1 MQNSTYRKFIH
12 LLNIAMLGLFSLVA
26 QTLLFRDFLSV
37 YEGSE
42 LGIGVFFSSW
52 LVWVALGATAARK
65 TPEMPHIDLLF
76 LLYLPAYILQQFLI
90 LHSRELAG
98 IETYEL
104 FPFLRMLPVSF
115 LANAPVSFVTGLLFP
130 LACRWLEELERDIP
144 VSRVYTAEALGS
156 FIGGLAVTALL
167 MAGMLPESIFLCSAL
182 MLAGTVWISSRRKT
196 VAVAVAALLIALV
209 FSGYWNNR
217 ENRSAW
223 ARLLP
228 PEHYKG
234 SFTTAHARYL
244 YGFHRGQF
252 NVVSFESVTE
262 SIPRTEYASELAALH
277 LAQKPDA
284 GHILVLGTDAYA
296 LCRRL
301 AEFPSIKEI
310 TWLHPDL
317 RYPARLLEVLPPE
330 MKNGLGKIKM
340 PVMDARSFLQRR
352 RTFDLII
359 LKQPDAST
367 LANNRYYTEEFFRLV
382 REALAPG
389 GVVGVRISGGENFM
403 GGELVRIGASVFQ
416 NLDSLFTSV
425 AIKPGDE
432 TWLLVSNTENVL
444 TQDVDQLVSRYASIN
459 GAAGLFPPEGLR
471 SLYPADRAEFQMK
484 AYSGIK
490 GEKLINR
497 DRHPLAL
504 FHTLLLAARQG
515 GVRESTMQVI
525 VAFSRHGFAS
535 VLSLI
540 LIYGFLRAIYLGR
553 SSRKR
558 PATLD
563 SCFLVL
569 STGFAGLA
577 LNVVLMFLFQSRF
590 GSIFL
595 YVGLISSL
603 FMLGLFCGA
612 LLAWR
617 KNILSIILPLHV
629 LCTAALAL
637 FPAGLPIAAYF
648 ATLFVFGLF
657 SGTYIP
663 AASRLLPLSVLRTG
677 STVEMY
683 DHFGGAI
690 GGLLIGILFLPVFG
704 TTRTLL
710 LTATL
715 LAVNIYPVIILSD
728 SIKSAIRSDRFRAIG
743 YIIFGIAALLLV
755 VYHTGPAATPDYL
768 YEEAVKELKV
778 EPEEGKVSIFDSR
791 KQTPDV
797 YGYGGPLWMAVAV
810 DNENRLLDFRIYRH
824 WETPSYLRMIG
835 PWMKKF
841 IGQDLSSEQIQ
852 GIDALSGATLTCNAF
867 KNTLV
872 YGAESFPGREGAR
885 SPRPAQPVGI
895 GSLLAFAF
903 LCMSA
908 LFLRTRPNR
917 RRRRFFLILV
927 LLLAGVH
934 LNMQYSTDHLLR
946 LLALELPRIQTLVPF
961 LLTVAVPA
969 LVLLFGNI
977 YCGWLCPFGAIQELA
992 GGCIRRTP
1000 DKELWRY
1007 ARFVKY
1013 ILLFALIIFFVF
1025 SRGRET
1031 ATADPLVS
1039 FFSSNPG
1046 IVVLCFGSGA
1056 VIMSVFYGRFWCRNL
1071 CPVGAFLSLLNR
1083 IRLLR
1088 RWIPTVPFTHCDYG
1102 VCRREDLD
1110 CICCDRCR
1118 VIASHTKNL
1127 ARQSGNPSPPRLERS
1142 LALPRFAFLK
1152 VITGRANL
1160 LMSRKQDSKKHAR
1173 KLTDSTMKCAKEE
1186 NPVFIRGSL
1195 RETILLTAV
1204 AVAAVLWL
1212 GQLRDIQENGDHLSY
1227 ASGILR
1233 TTGNVRNVD
1242 MQILHKKIRRGQLS
1256 DHEALY
1262 YDKVKKP

>member
-1 MQNSTYRKFIH
+1 
-12 LLNIAMLGLFSLVA
+12 MLGLFSLVA

-42 LGIGVFFSSW
+42 LGIGVFLSSW
-52 LVWVALGATAARK
+52 LAWVALGAIAARK
-65 TPEMPHIDLLF
+65 TPKIPNIDLLF

-130 LACRWLEELERDIP
+130 LACRWFEEQERDIP
-144 VSRVYTAEALGS
+144 VSRAYTAEALGS
-156 FIGGLAVTALL
+156 FIGGVAVTALL
-167 MAGMLPESIFLCSAL
+167 MAGMLPESIFLCAAL
-182 MLAGTVWISSRRKT
+182 MLTGTVLLSSGRKT
-196 VAVAVAALLIALV
+196 VAMAVVVLLIALV
-209 FSGYWNNR
+209 FSGTWNTRANC
-217 ENRSAW
+217 SAW

-228 PEHYKG
+228 PEQYKG
-234 SFTTAHARYL
+234 SFTTEHARYL
-244 YGFHRGQF
+244 YGSHRGQF
-252 NVVSFESVTE
+252 NVVSFESVME
-262 SIPRTEYASELAALH
+262 SIPQTEYASELAALH

-284 GHILVLGTDAYA
+284 RHILVLGTDGYA

-310 TWLHPDL
+310 TWLHPDI

-330 MKNGLGKIKM
+330 MKNSLEKIEM
-340 PVMDARSFLQRR
+340 PLLDVRSFLQRR

-389 GVVGVRISGGENFM
+389 GVVGVRMAGGENFM
-403 GGELVRIGASVFQ
+403 GGELVRIGASVFKTL
-416 NLDSLFTSV
+416 NSHFTRV
-425 AIKPGDE
+425 ALKPGDE
-432 TWLLVSNTENVL
+432 TWLLASNTDHVL
-444 TQDVDQLVSRYASIN
+444 TQDVDQLVSRYASIT
-459 GAAGLFPPEGLR
+459 GAAALYPPNGLR

-484 AYSGIK
+484 AYRGIT
-490 GEKLINR
+490 GEELINR

-515 GVRESTMQVI
+515 GVSENTVQAI
-525 VAFSRHGFAS
+525 VAFSRHGFAA

-553 SSRKR
+553 SSRKE

-563 SCFLVL
+563 SCFLVV

-590 GSIFL
+590 GSLFL
-595 YVGLISSL
+595 YAGLISSL

-617 KNILSIILPLHV
+617 KNIVSMFLPLHA

-648 ATLFVFGLF
+648 AILFVFGLF

-677 STVEMY
+677 STVDMY
-683 DHFGGAI
+683 DHVGGAV

-704 TTRTLL
+704 TTQTLL
-710 LTATL
+710 LTACL
-715 LAVNIYPVIILSD
+715 LAVNIYPIIIFPGNIQSEIEHQK
-728 SIKSAIRSDRFRAIG
+728 SEIKSPRFRAIG
-743 YIIFGIAALLLV
+743 YILFGIAALHLV
-755 VYHTGPAATPDYL
+755 VYHTAPRTAATPQHL
-768 YEEAVKELKV
+768 YEEAVKALKAQ
-778 EPEEGKVSIFDSR
+778 PEAGKVHVFDSR
-791 KQTPDV
+791 KQAPDV

-810 DNENRLLDFRIYRH
+810 DNENRLLDFKIYRH

-835 PWMKKF
+835 PWINKF
-841 IGQDLSSEQIQ
+841 IGRDLSSEQIQ
-852 GIDALSGATLTCNAF
+852 GVDAVSGATLTCNAF

-872 YGAESFPGREGAR
+872 CGAKRLHGRQGVRSSPMVKPADIGA
-885 SPRPAQPVGI
+885 
-895 GSLLAFAF
+895 LLAFAF

-917 RRRRFFLILV
+917 WGRRLFMVLV

-934 LNMQYSTDHLLR
+934 LNMQYSTDHLWR
-946 LLALELPRIQTLVPF
+946 LFALELPRIQTLVPF

-977 YCGWLCPFGAIQELA
+977 YCGWLCPFGALQELA
-992 GGCIRRTP
+992 GACIRRTP
-1000 DKELWRY
+1000 EKEFWRY

-1013 ILLFALIIFFVF
+1013 ILLFALIIFFVC

-1039 FFSSNPG
+1039 FFSPTSG
-1046 IVVLCFGSGA
+1046 IVVFCFGSWA
-1056 VIMSVFYGRFWCRNL
+1056 VLMSVFYGRFWCRNL

-1102 VCRREDLD
+1102 VCCCEDLD
-1110 CICCDRCR
+1110 CMCCDRCR
-1118 VIASHTKNL
+1118 SQNSARVQTCASAQIEKAAT
-1127 ARQSGNPSPPRLERS
+1127 
-1142 LALPRFAFLK
+1142 F
-1152 VITGRANL
+1152 V
-1160 LMSRKQDSKKHAR
+1160 
-1173 KLTDSTMKCAKEE
+1173 
-1186 NPVFIRGSL
+1186 RGYL
-1195 RETILLTAV
+1195 YEIILLIVV
-1204 AVAAVLWL
+1204 AVSAVLWL
-1212 GQLRDIQENGDHLSY
+1212 GQLRTIQENGENRSY
-1227 ASGILR
+1227 ASKILR

-1242 MQILHKKIRRGQLS
+1242 MQMLHSKIRRGQLS
-1256 DHEALY
+1256 EREALY
-1262 YDKVKKP
+1262 YDTIKKP